1 MRLLAFHDRLFATIE
16 DHLAHLLPILARLVF
31 AGTLM
36 LYYWNSALTKL
47 GEGLFGLFRPS
58 VSAYAQILP
67 RLTEAASYDTSQIA
81 WPWHLLVLGATWGEL
96 LFPLL
101 ILLGLFTRLAA
112 IGMIGFVFAQSW
124 VDVVGHGVA
133 ADDLGRWFDRVPD
146 SLILDQRAFWVFLL
160 LTLVLRGGGVLSLD
174 TLLRRR
180 ASQISAA

>member
-1 MRLLAFHDRLFATIE
+1 MMRLLHLHDRLFAMIE
-16 DHLAHLLPILARLVF
+16 AHLAPLLPVLARLVF
-31 AGTLM
+31 AATLM
-36 LYYWNSALTKL
+36 FYYWNSALTKL
-47 GEGLFGLFRPS
+47 GDGLFGIFRPS
-58 VSAYAQILP
+58 VSAYVQILP
-67 RLTEAASYDTSQIA
+67 RMAEAVSYDTSQIA
-81 WPWHLLVLGATWGEL
+81 LPWHLLVLGATWGEL

-112 IGMIGFVFAQSW
+112 LGMIGFVIAQSW

-174 TLLRRR
+174 TLLRRGQ
-180 ASQISAA
+180 SSAA